1 MTRAPPATPAST
13 RAPIATAVTFASLG
27 LRTTDDKVVAT
38 VPQRGYPDLVVMEP
52 SGRYALVTNRTAD
65 QVAVIDLATHKEVR
79 TIPVGRAPHGMAL
92 RPR

>member
-1 MTRAPPATPAST
+1 VHEATLT
-13 RAPIATAVTFASLG
+13 LDGRFLYTTLRKTNRVVVV
-27 LRTTDDKVVAT
+27 RTTDDKVVAT